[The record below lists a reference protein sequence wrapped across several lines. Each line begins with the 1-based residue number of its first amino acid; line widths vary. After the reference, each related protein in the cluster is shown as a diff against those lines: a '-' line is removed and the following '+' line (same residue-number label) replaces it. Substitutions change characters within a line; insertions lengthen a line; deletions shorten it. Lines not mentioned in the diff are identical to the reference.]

1 MASESGIGFGLDG
14 WLANADVSPRA
25 PGEATGGTLPECPL
39 SWYNRLVDYVGPV
52 ETLLSAVQGKVLG
65 VLARNDVELSMRA
78 VARLA
83 GVSPQQS
90 SVVLGHLVHLGIVER
105 RDVPPVALVRLSP
118 DNLAAQTVATLA
130 NLRQSVLDRL
140 SDLAASIC
148 PAPASLI
155 VFGSFARG
163 QAGADS
169 DLDVLAVRPAG
180 LPGDDDGWTDSL
192 GAWSDQTRRIVG
204 NPIDLIE
211 VSADE
216 LPELLSR
223 PAPSL
228 WSEIATEGL
237 VLHGAPI
244 NTAGVAA

>member
-1 MASESGIGFGLDG
+1 M
-14 WLANADVSPRA
+14 
-25 PGEATGGTLPECPL
+25 
-39 SWYNRLVDYVGPV
+39 
-52 ETLLSAVQGKVLG
+52 QGKVLG
-65 VLARNDVELSMRA
+65 VLARNHAELSMRA

-90 SVVLGHLVHLGIVER
+90 SVVLGHLIDLGIVER

-118 DNLAAQTVATLA
+118 DNLAAQTVAALA
-130 NLRQSVLDRL
+130 GLRQTVLDRL
-140 SDLAASIC
+140 SDLADSIC

-163 QAGADS
+163 HAGPAS
-169 DLDVLAVRPAG
+169 DVDVLVVRPAG

-192 GAWSDQTRRIVG
+192 GAWSDRARRIVG
-204 NPIDLIE
+204 NPVNLVE
-211 VSADE
+211 VSAEE

-228 WSEIATEGL
+228 WSEIATDGL
-237 VLHGAPI
+237 VLLGAPI
-244 NTAGVAA
+244 NTVGVAA

>member
-1 MASESGIGFGLDG
+1 M
-14 WLANADVSPRA
+14 
-25 PGEATGGTLPECPL
+25 
-39 SWYNRLVDYVGPV
+39 DYAGPV
-52 ETLLSAVQGKVLG
+52 EALLPGVQGKVLG
-65 VLARNDVELSMRA
+65 VLARNDTELSMRA

-90 SVVLGHLVHLGIVER
+90 SVVLGHLVDLGIVER

-118 DNLAAQTVATLA
+118 DNLAAQTVAALA
-130 NLRQSVLDRL
+130 NLRQTVLDRL
-140 SDLAASIC
+140 TDLAASIC
-148 PAPASLI
+148 PAPASLT

-163 QAGADS
+163 HARADS
-169 DLDVLAVRPAG
+169 DLDVLAVRPAA
-180 LPGDDDGWTDSL
+180 LPGDDDRWTDTL
-192 GAWSDQTRRIVG
+192 GAWSDQARRIVG
-204 NPIDLIE
+204 NPLNLIE

-216 LPELLSR
+216 LPGLLSR

-244 NTAGVAA
+244 NRAGVAA